1 MEPIPAAQSASGNA
15 NDLVRR
21 IEQTEETVNA
31 FLANPWKVPWVKK
44 KDPELVKAFSRISSR
59 LVELRVYLE
68 LGAAVARPPPPV
80 HAVTSVLQRITDKLG
95 RDAAWDAAED
105 LKIALLYFAPD
116 AHLFSLLEGEAELKG
131 LREQRAA
138 AEKTGEALSPSWRE
152 VVVDRIASLYQQRM
166 DSWRHDRANEQLRA
180 NYYFAVTVVLGVVL
194 GLAGVMTLWEGK
206 PFDDPVNTLLLTA
219 MAAGA
224 LGSVLGGVYSLRDEV
239 MGIRQLRAF
248 WPVLTAQPFVGATAA
263 MLLFAVLTSGL
274 IQVGN
279 LDVESFTWQH
289 HTVFG
294 FLAGFSEPFFL
305 GVVKRVAGLADEKKA
320 PPKEPLPPKEAA
332 DTESPVAKPAR

>member
-1 MEPIPAAQSASGNA
+1 MEPVTSAQSSSSNT
-15 NDLVRR
+15 NDLFRE
-21 IEQTEETVNA
+21 IGETEKRVST
-31 FLANPWKVPWVKK
+31 FFANPWKVPWLKK
-44 KDPELVKAFSRISSR
+44 KDPELVKAFSRVSSR

-68 LGAAVARPPPPV
+68 LGAAIYRPPQPV
-80 HAVTSVLQRITDKLG
+80 LAITSVLQRITDKLG
-95 RDAAWDAAED
+95 RDAAWDAAEE

-116 AHLFSLLEGEAELKG
+116 AHLSSLLEGEAELKG
-131 LREQRAA
+131 FQEQRAA
-138 AEKTGEALSPSWRE
+138 TEKTGEALPARGRE
-152 VVVDRIASLYQQRM
+152 VIIDRLASLYQQRM

-180 NYYFAVTVVLGVVL
+180 NYFFAVTAVLGVVL
-194 GLAGVMTLWEGK
+194 GLAGVMTVWEGK
-206 PFDDPVNTLLLTA
+206 PFACPVNTFLLTA

-224 LGSVLGGVYSLRDEV
+224 LGSVLGGVYTLRDEI
-239 MGIRQLRAF
+239 MSIRQLRAF

-274 IQVGN
+274 IKVAN

-320 PPKEPLPPKEAA
+320 PPKAPRPPKDAA
-332 DTESPVAKPAR
+332 TPESPMAKPDR